1 MIDNLPLGA
10 AGGGIMRA
18 VPRGAQ
24 FGAWMPFGVRVGEGA
39 YGVVRRSS

>member
-10 AGGGIMRA
+10 AGGGVVRA
-18 VPRGAQ
+18 VPCGVQ
-24 FGAWMPFGVRVGEGA
+24 FEAWMPFGVRVGEGA